1 MSKIHSQKD
10 EDKCQTALSFHETGE
25 TRRKYMRGTS

>member
-10 EDKCQTALSFHETGE
+10 EDKCRTALSLYETGE